1 MTVVEK
7 SNFGGEGVTY
17 FLKMRSGLAMS
28 TMICLELKGFHCYS
42 NANFFCFNIPELYMM
57 DKELNVQTLLLRILH
72 SWPLKDRYCSVATS
86 FGRAVGVKL
95 LADLGRD
102 LVDKYSLCWLSHQEL
117 LNAELESG
125 DKWNVLDHSGQKI
138 FVKKL
143 TLTLSTSRV
152 SVYFEEP

>member
-28 TMICLELKGFHCYS
+28 TMICLELKGFYCYS

-102 LVDKYSLCWLSHQEL
+102 LVDKYSLC
-117 LNAELESG
+117 
-125 DKWNVLDHSGQKI
+125 
-138 FVKKL
+138 
-143 TLTLSTSRV
+143 
-152 SVYFEEP
+152 